1 MNRGMHFLVTA
12 TSSLISNHN
21 RKKTLNKIK
30 KVNADSK
37 GIVDLGHVDA
47 DSLIAEKEMIANI
60 CITGG
65 SEKVRNS
72 HYQMAFRL
80 LSYMR
85 IIIALHTI
93 LSTHFRENVIA
104 DQSVKWSLSMSR

>member
-72 HYQMAFRL
+72 L
-80 LSYMR
+80 L
-85 IIIALHTI
+85 LQ
-93 LSTHFRENVIA
+93 NCK
-104 DQSVKWSLSMSR
+104 QSLSNGIPVIVIT

>member
-1 MNRGMHFLVTA
+1 MHFLVTA

-72 HYQMAFRL
+72 L
-80 LSYMR
+80 L
-85 IIIALHTI
+85 LQ
-93 LSTHFRENVIA
+93 NCK
-104 DQSVKWSLSMSR
+104 QSLSNGIPVIVIHENNYCLAYDIKHAFQGNC